1 MEDISFYNPRADLIE
16 AIRQNMPGTP
26 VILVTPPD
34 SHYAQALKKQE
45 TLDSLDNTGDSDYVL
60 LTIPSS
66 ANERSLFA
74 RIQRR
79 LSHILTRTSSSR
91 GYGSASRNNNEQIR
105 IEDLLIDVPK
115 HEVLKAGERVELT
128 PSEFNLLVEMASR
141 NGAVIDYITLVR
153 QVLGYDTTETEAKE
167 LIKRHV
173 YALRRKVE
181 PTPGKPR
188 YILNVRGVGYRMATV

>member
-1 MEDISFYNPRADLIE
+1 MEDISFYNPGADLIE
-16 AIRQNMPGTP
+16 AIRQSMPDRP
-26 VILVTPPD
+26 VILVAPPD
-34 SHYAQALKKQE
+34 PRYAQALRKQE
-45 TLDSLDNTGDSDYVL
+45 ILDSLDNTGDSDYVM

-66 ANERSLFA
+66 TDRRGLFA

-128 PSEFNLLVEMASR
+128 PSEFNLLLAMVSG
-141 NGAVIDYITLVR
+141 NGAVLGYVTLVT
-153 QVLGYDTTETEAKE
+153 Q
-167 LIKRHV
+167 
-173 YALRRKVE
+173 
-181 PTPGKPR
+181 
-188 YILNVRGVGYRMATV
+188 ILPQ